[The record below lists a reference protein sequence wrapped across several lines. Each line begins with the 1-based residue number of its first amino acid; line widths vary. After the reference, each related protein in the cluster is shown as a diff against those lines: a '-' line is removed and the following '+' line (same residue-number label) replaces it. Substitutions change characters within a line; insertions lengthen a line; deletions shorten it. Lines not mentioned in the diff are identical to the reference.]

1 MPLGGGSTSI
11 LNLCDGLRKDGT
23 WEPHVAVFEAQNTV
37 GDQICQRGH
46 PVHGPCLGTLHED
59 RIAQMIGICREIQPQ
74 VIIAALGGAAFDFL
88 RFAPTSCLRVAMIQ
102 SDDVNVYNQVIRYA
116 PWIDVVVGVSQEIC
130 RKAKEALG
138 TVKTAVSY
146 QPYGVPMPEAPTVPV
161 RASHLR
167 VLYLGRLYEE
177 QKRVS
182 LMARIIRKSLESP
195 FPIQWTI
202 AGDGNELP
210 GLQENFADHPER
222 VTFLGE
228 IPYPQV
234 PGLFARHDVY
244 FLCSDYEGLP
254 LSLLEAMGAGLV
266 PVVSDLPS
274 GISEVVNP
282 LNGIRIPINDEA
294 GYLQSLLR
302 LAAEPDSLD
311 EMAGQAIT
319 AVRENFSVEAMT
331 RRWLVMMNA
340 CSCDTV
346 VDWSK
351 PIQLTPPLELQG
363 KILFWPIFRPLR
375 RLYKKAF
382 ESDRKI

>member
-1 MPLGGGSTSI
+1 MSLGGACTAI
-11 LNLCDGLRKDGT
+11 LNLCEGLRSEGS
-23 WEPHVAVFEAQNTV
+23 WAPHVAVFGEIGTI
-37 GDQICQRGH
+37 GEQIAAKGH
-46 PVHGPCLGTLHED
+46 PVHGPCLGILHED
-59 RIAQMIGICREIQPQ
+59 RIAQMLLICRNVQPQ
-74 VIIAALGGAAFDFL
+74 AIVATLGGDAFDFL
-88 RFAPTSCLRVAMIQ
+88 RFAPTGCLRVAMIQ

-138 TVKTAVSY
+138 TVTTTVSY

-161 RASHLR
+161 RASNLR

-210 GLQENFADHPER
+210 RLRENFAAHPEQ
-222 VTFLGE
+222 VSFLGE

-234 PGLFARHDVY
+234 PELFARHDVY

-282 LNGIRIPINDEA
+282 LNGIRIPIDDEA
-294 GYLQSLLR
+294 GYLQGLLR

-331 RRWLVMMNA
+331 RRWLAMMNA
-340 CSCDTV
+340 GSSDSA

-351 PIQLTPPLELQG
+351 PIPLSPPLELQG
-363 KILFWPIFRPLR
+363 KMLFWPIFRPLR
-375 RLYKKAF
+375 RICKKALGPG
-382 ESDRKI
+382 RKI